1 MNMMTDPIAREITR
15 AKIQLL
21 LTQPFFGNMATG
33 LQIILTDA
41 ENHAW
46 CSTAATDGRR
56 LYMNR
61 GFVSRLTFDELLFV
75 VAHEVLH
82 VVYDHLSRR
91 QGRDP
96 EYYNMAADYVI
107 NYTLVKNKIGTMP
120 PVGLFKEEYNDEM
133 TSEQIYDLLMK
144 NQVTIEMPLD
154 QHLDGMGNASGQD
167 DDDDGDGSDD
177 GDDGDDGDQDGNGD
191 GKDGKDKEGGKNPG
205 GKKPGQ
211 APGGQKPGGKGGKPG
226 KGKGGKGGTI
236 KVRVNGTGDGPPILT
251 KEELDEI
258 RSEVLARTI
267 QAAQSAAAQEN
278 AGCIPAG
285 VKRMIAEL
293 TEPKM
298 DWRTMLDCHVR
309 SQQKCDFT
317 FQRLSRIELG
327 GGFIFP
333 AEDDDVM
340 VEADVVIDTS
350 GSMSAEM
357 LREICSEIKGIMT
370 SFQDF
375 KLRLCSFDTM
385 LYDYGKTFTPQNIDE
400 IDTYVPKGGGGTD
413 LSCYWNKLKDEGRVP
428 ERVVVFTDGY
438 LYGGWGQPDF
448 ADTLWVFYGGNRE
461 KAPYGTTV
469 YYEDAK

>member
-1 MNMMTDPIAREITR
+1 MSMSDPIAREVTR

-33 LQIILTDA
+33 MVIILTDA

-120 PVGLFKEEYNDEM
+120 PVGLYKEEYNDEL
-133 TSEQIYDLLMK
+133 TSEQVYDLLVK

-154 QHLDGMGNASGQD
+154 QHLDGAGGASGSGD
-167 DDDDGDGSDD
+167 KDGED
-177 GDDGDDGDQDGNGD
+177 GDDG
-191 GKDGKDKEGGKNPG
+191 
-205 GKKPGQ
+205 
-211 APGGQKPGGKGGKPG
+211 
-226 KGKGGKGGTI
+226 KGKGKGGTI
-236 KVRVNGTGDGPPILT
+236 KVRVNGNGDGPPVLS

-267 QAAQSAAAQEN
+267 QAAQAAEAQEN
-278 AGCIPAG
+278 PGCVPAG

-293 TEPKM
+293 TEPVL
-298 DWRTMLDCHVR
+298 DWRSMLDCHVR
-309 SQQKCDFT
+309 SQQKCDYT
-317 FQRLSRIELG
+317 FQRLSRVELG

-333 AEDDDVM
+333 AEDDDLM

-350 GSMSAEM
+350 GSMSTEM

-375 KLRLCSFDTM
+375 KLRLCSFDTQ
-385 LYDYGKTFTPQNIDE
+385 LYDYGLVYTPQNIDE

-413 LSCYWNKLKDEGRVP
+413 LSCYWNKLKEEGRIP

-438 LYGGWGQPDF
+438 LYGGWGE
-448 ADTLWVFYGGNRE
+448 ADYAETLWVFYGGNRE
-461 KAPYGTTV
+461 KAPYGQTV
-469 YYEDAK
+469 YYEDAKA

>member
-1 MNMMTDPIAREITR
+1 MNMMSDPIAREITR

-41 ENHAW
+41 ANHAW

-154 QHLDGMGNASGQD
+154 QHLDGAGGASGQD
-167 DDDDGDGSDD
+167 DDDGEGQGDDDGDGDDDD
-177 GDDGDDGDQDGNGD
+177 GDG
-191 GKDGKDKEGGKNPG
+191 EGGSQPG
-205 GKKPGQ
+205 GKK
-211 APGGQKPGGKGGKPG
+211 
-226 KGKGGKGGTI
+226 KGKGKGGTI
-236 KVRVNGTGDGPPILT
+236 KVRVNGNGDGPPILT

-267 QAAQSAAAQEN
+267 QAAQAAEAQEN

-317 FQRLSRIELG
+317 FQRLSRVELG

-350 GSMSAEM
+350 GSMSTEM

-375 KLRLCSFDTM
+375 KLRLCSFDTQ
-385 LYDYGKTFTPQNIDE
+385 LYDYGKVFTPQNIDE
-400 IDTYVPKGGGGTD
+400 IDEYVPKGGGGTD
-413 LSCYWNKLKDEGRVP
+413 LSCYWNKLREEGRIP

-438 LYGGWGQPDF
+438 LYGGWGQPDY
-448 ADTLWVFYGGNRE
+448 AETLWVFYGGNRE
-461 KAPYGTTV
+461 KAPYGQTV

>member
-1 MNMMTDPIAREITR
+1 MNLDYNDPIVKSITR

-21 LTQPFFGNMATG
+21 LQQPFFGTMATG
-33 LQIILTDA
+33 LEIILTDS
-41 ENHAW
+41 ENHSW

-107 NYTLVKNKIGTMP
+107 NYTLVRNKIGTMP
-120 PVGLFKEEYNDEM
+120 PVGLYNEQYNDEM
-133 TSEQIYDLLMK
+133 TSEQVYDLLMK
-144 NQVTIEMPLD
+144 NQVKIEMPLD
-154 QHLDGMGNASGQD
+154 QHLDGAGNASEDSSG
-167 DDDDGDGSDD
+167 GS
-177 GDDGDDGDQDGNGD
+177 GKTITVTVKGDGNG
-191 GKDGKDKEGGKNPG
+191 
-205 GKKPGQ
+205 
-211 APGGQKPGGKGGKPG
+211 
-226 KGKGGKGGTI
+226 
-236 KVRVNGTGDGPPILT
+236 PPVLS
-251 KEELDEI
+251 KEELEEI
-258 RSEVLARTI
+258 RSEVLSQTI
-267 QAAQSAAAQEN
+267 QAAQTAAAQKN
-278 AGCIPAG
+278 PGCIPAG

-293 TEPKM
+293 TEPCL
-298 DWRTMLDCHVR
+298 DWRSMLDCHVR
-309 SQQKCDFT
+309 SQQKSDFT
-317 FQRLSRIELG
+317 FTRLSRVELG

-350 GSMSAEM
+350 GSMSEQM

-375 KLRLCSFDTM
+375 KLRLCSFDTQ
-385 LYDYGKTFTPQNIDE
+385 LYDYGMVFTPQNIDD
-400 IDTYVPKGGGGTD
+400 IDTYHPKGGGGTD
-413 LSCYWNKLKDEGRVP
+413 LSCYWDKLIEEGRIP

-438 LYGGWGQPDF
+438 LYGGWGQPDY
-448 ADTLWVFYGGNRE
+448 AETLWVFYGGNKE
-461 KAPYGTTV
+461 KAPYGQTV
-469 YYEDAK
+469 YYEDAKI

>member
-1 MNMMTDPIAREITR
+1 MNMMLDPIAREITR

-33 LQIILTDA
+33 LKIILTDSD
-41 ENHAW
+41 NHSW

-107 NYTLVKNKIGTMP
+107 NYTLVKAKIGTMP
-120 PVGLFKEEYNDEM
+120 PVGLFKEEYNDSY
-133 TSEQIYDLLMK
+133 TSEQVYDLLMK

-154 QHLDGMGNASGQD
+154 QHLDGAGSASGQD
-167 DDDDGDGSDD
+167 DGD
-177 GDDGDDGDQDGNGD
+177 DDGDQDGDEG
-191 GKDGKDKEGGKNPG
+191 EGG
-205 GKKPGQ
+205 
-211 APGGQKPGGKGGKPG
+211 KPGGKQKPG
-226 KGKGGKGGTI
+226 KGKGTI
-236 KVRVNGTGDGPPILT
+236 KVKVGGNGDGPPVLT

-267 QAAQSAAAQEN
+267 QAAQAAQQQEN

-350 GSMSAEM
+350 GSMSQEM

-385 LYDYGKTFTPQNIDE
+385 LYDYGKTFTPQNIDD
-400 IDTYVPKGGGGTD
+400 IDSYVPKGGGGTD
-413 LSCYWNKLKDEGRVP
+413 LSCYWDKLKEEGRIP

-438 LYGGWGQPDF
+438 LYGGWGQPDY
-448 ADTLWVFYGGNRE
+448 AETLWVFYGGNKE

-469 YYEDAK
+469 YYEDMK